1 MSFYFSN
8 PVSNRE
14 SDKNDNNLL
23 LSFLATILNVI
34 LVKGETM
41 ESKISTDRNKQ
52 IQKVVN
58 PAIMFLSITQ

>member
-34 LVKGETM
+34 LMKGETM